1 MNTNNDVDCCDTPV
15 FLINMSQETARL
27 SRMKLRLAYHG
38 LLEHLHIIDAAGIKH
53 PTTDFANFI
62 EQVPLDESPLLYA
75 ANLFSHLLALRQ
87 LVNQTNA
94 EAGLILEDDVM
105 LKHDFQTHFREK
117 VGARPGH
124 CRLILFSP
132 YITKPLLDWEDI
144 ALGNGLFEIQPFVAS
159 AACYWITRTY
169 AEECLFLFD
178 RPMREYPRS
187 RQKAFGSEPFIIQ
200 QSLGCMVWPPL
211 AIEDAIDSS
220 LQTRGHTIDKRKYWE
235 AAAAG
240 YENFECPGED
250 VRSLW

>member
-1 MNTNNDVDCCDTPV
+1 MNTANSLDCWEIPV
-15 FLINMSQETARL
+15 FMITMETQTARHI
-27 SRMKLRLAYHG
+27 RMKQRLAHHG
-38 LLEHLHIIDAAGIKH
+38 LLEHLRIVNGSDARCH
-53 PTTDFANFI
+53 TSDFANFI
-62 EQVPLDESPLLYA
+62 EQVPLDQSQLLYA

-87 LVNQTNA
+87 LVNHTNA

-105 LKHDFQTHFREK
+105 LNYDFKTHFREK

-132 YITKPLLDWEDI
+132 YNTKLLDMDF
-144 ALGNGLFEIQPFVAS
+144 AFGNGLFEIQPFVWS
-159 AACYWITRTY
+159 TACYWITRAY

-187 RQKAFGSEPFIIQ
+187 RQKEFGSERFIIQ
-200 QSLGCMVWPPL
+200 RSLGCLVWPPL

-220 LQTRGHTIDKRKYWE
+220 IQTRSHTLDKRKYWE
-235 AAAAG
+235 IAAG

-250 VRSLW
+250 VRTLW